1 MKKINLFRCVM
12 YCFVE
17 FITGLLNNVGTHI
30 DPTRLI
36 EVYTDDITVYI
47 SS

>member
-1 MKKINLFRCVM
+1 MYGNVLFLLPTG
-12 YCFVE
+12 

-36 EVYTDDITVYI
+36 KVQSVIYLSHKVI
-47 SS
+47 